1 MEGLEPSSLGIAMGP
16 HSPKRTVQEV
26 DMLEEPALAPSDVRL
41 RAFVDAV
48 FDAYYDWHIQT
59 GYMEMSGQMDALLR
73 LEPGTL
79 PRDFDG
85 WLARVHP
92 DDREEALLNNQRA
105 ARRGGVYEG
114 EYRMARGDGSFILV
128 RDRGVILLDEEGRS
142 AHMIGAIRDITRER
156 EAERAQRE
164 AADLYHALF
173 AQAVN
178 PAYRVAA
185 DGRFLDANGAGL
197 AFLAIDRERLRRRD
211 VAALWGEEALSVVQ
225 AALAGP
231 GSVATL
237 DLELHIDDAVKALT
251 VTLLPCR
258 FGGEATCFALGTDIT
273 EHRALHRALEASGES
288 SRRQAAAL
296 EDANTA
302 LRVILD
308 QRNKDRAE
316 LERTILTNAQTTIVP
331 LLERLKKK
339 LASTPEATYADA
351 AIQNLNELVYPFAQS
366 LDALAGSETW
376 LSVREREVANLIR
389 AGKSS
394 SEIAEALFISPT
406 TVAFHRK
413 NLRRKF
419 GLAAHGPSL
428 AAHLA
433 RLPGSE
439 SGDALGQ
446 RPS

>member
-1 MEGLEPSSLGIAMGP
+1 MREG
-16 HSPKRTVQEV
+16 
-26 DMLEEPALAPSDVRL
+26 PAPAPSDVRL

-73 LEPGTL
+73 LEPGVL

-85 WLARVHP
+85 WLGRVHA
-92 DDREEALLNNQRA
+92 DDREEALLNNRRA
-105 ARRGGVYEG
+105 AQRGGVYEG

-128 RDRGVILLDEEGRS
+128 RDRGVILVDEEGRS

-156 EAERAQRE
+156 VAERAQRE

-173 AQAVN
+173 AQAVT
-178 PAYRVAA
+178 PAYHVAA
-185 DGRFLDANGAGL
+185 DGRFLDANDAGL
-197 AFLAIDRERLRRRD
+197 AFLAIEREQLRRQS
-211 VAALWGEEALSVVQ
+211 VAALWGKKALPSVQ

-237 DLELHIDDAVKALT
+237 DLELRIDDALKALT
-251 VTLLPCR
+251 LTLLPCR
-258 FGGEATCFALGTDIT
+258 FDGESTCFALGTDIT
-273 EHRALHRALEASGES
+273 EYRALHRALEASGES
-288 SRRQAAAL
+288 LRRQAAAL

-308 QRNKDRAE
+308 QRNRDRTE

-351 AIQNLNELVYPFAQS
+351 AIQNLNELVYPFTQS

-419 GLAAHGPSL
+419 GLATHGPSL

-433 RLPGSE
+433 RLPGGE
-439 SGDALGQ
+439 SGDALGE

>member
-1 MEGLEPSSLGIAMGP
+1 MPS
-16 HSPKRTVQEV
+16 
-26 DMLEEPALAPSDVRL
+26 PAASDVRL

-73 LEPGTL
+73 LAPGAL
-79 PRDFDG
+79 PRTFDG
-85 WLARVHP
+85 WLSRVHE

-105 ARRGGVYEG
+105 AQRGGVYEG
-114 EYRMARGDGSFILV
+114 EYRMGRGDGSYMLV
-128 RDRGVILLDEEGRS
+128 RDRGVILADEAGRTS
-142 AHMIGAIRDITRER
+142 HMIGAIRDITHEG

-164 AADLYHALF
+164 AADLYHTLF

-178 PAYRVAA
+178 PAYHIAA
-185 DGRFLDANGAGL
+185 NGRFLDANAAGL
-197 AFLAIDRERLRRRD
+197 AFLGLDRTRLRRQT
-211 VAALWGEEALSVVQ
+211 VAALWGDAAPEAVET
-225 AALAGP
+225 ALAGP

-237 DLELHIDDAVKALT
+237 DLELRVDEALRALT

-258 FGGEATCFALGTDIT
+258 LKGESTCFALGTDLT
-273 EHRALHRALEASGES
+273 EHQALRRALEASGES
-288 SRRQAAAL
+288 LGRQAAAL

-308 QRNKDRAE
+308 QRNKDRTE
-316 LERTILTNAQTTIVP
+316 LAHTILTNTQTTIVP
-331 LLERLKKK
+331 LLERLKRR
-339 LASTPEATYADA
+339 LATTPEAIYVDA
-351 AIQNLNELVYPFAQS
+351 VMQNLDELIYPFAQS
-366 LDALAGSETW
+366 VDALAGSQTW

-389 AGKSS
+389 AGKGSR
-394 SEIAEALFISPT
+394 EIAEALFISPT

-419 GLAAHGPSL
+419 GLKAHGPSL

-433 RLPGSE
+433 RLPGN
-439 SGDALGQ
+439 DA
-446 RPS
+446 P

>member
-1 MEGLEPSSLGIAMGP
+1 
-16 HSPKRTVQEV
+16 
-26 DMLEEPALAPSDVRL
+26 MLERPAPDPSDVRL

-73 LEPGTL
+73 LQPDGL
-79 PRDFDG
+79 PRTFDG
-85 WLARVHP
+85 WLGRVHP

-105 ARRGGVYEG
+105 AQRGGVYEG
-114 EYRMARGDGSFILV
+114 EYRMARGDGSYILV
-128 RDRGVILLDEEGRS
+128 RDRGVILRDDEGRS
-142 AHMIGAIRDITRER
+142 SHMIGAIRDITGER
-156 EAERAQRE
+156 EAKRAQRE
-164 AADLYHALF
+164 AADLYHTLF

-178 PAYRVAA
+178 PAYHIAA
-185 DGRFLDANGAGL
+185 DGRFLDANDAGL
-197 AFLAIDRERLRRRD
+197 AFLAIDRSELRRQN
-211 VAALWGEEALSVVQ
+211 VAGLWGEDAPAAVR
-225 AALAGP
+225 AALIGER
-231 GSVATL
+231 SVATL
-237 DLELHIDDAVKALT
+237 DLELHIGDALKALT

-258 FGGEATCFALGTDIT
+258 LSGASTCFALGTDIT

-288 SRRQAAAL
+288 LRRQAAAL

-302 LRVILD
+302 LRVILE
-308 QRNKDRAE
+308 QRNKDRVE
-316 LERTILTNAQTTIVP
+316 LERTILTNAQTMVVP
-331 LLERLKKK
+331 LLERLQKK
-339 LASTPEATYADA
+339 LASTPEAIYADA

-376 LSVREREVANLIR
+376 LSVREREIANLIR

-439 SGDALGQ
+439 ADNAPGD
-446 RPS
+446 RPHGRHPR

>member
-1 MEGLEPSSLGIAMGP
+1 
-16 HSPKRTVQEV
+16 
-26 DMLEEPALAPSDVRL
+26 MLERPASAPSDVRL

-59 GYMEMSGQMDALLR
+59 DHMEMSSRMDALLR
-73 LEPGTL
+73 LKPGTL
-79 PRDFDG
+79 SRTFDG
-85 WLARVHP
+85 WLGRVHP

-105 ARRGGVYEG
+105 AERGGVYEG
-114 EYRMARGDGSFILV
+114 EYRMRRGDGSFILV
-128 RDRGVILLDEEGRS
+128 RDRGVILRDEDGL
-142 AHMIGAIRDITRER
+142 ATHMIGAIRDITRER
-156 EAERAQRE
+156 EAERVQRE
-164 AADLYHALF
+164 AADLYRTLF

-178 PAYRVAA
+178 PAYQIAG
-185 DGRFLDANGAGL
+185 DGRFLDANDAGL
-197 AFLAIDRERLRRRD
+197 AFLAIERTQLLHQN
-211 VAALWGEEALSVVQ
+211 VAALWGEDALVAVK
-225 AALAGP
+225 AALAGE
-231 GSVATL
+231 GAVATL
-237 DLELHIDDAVKALT
+237 DLELHIGDALKALT

-258 FGGEATCFALGTDIT
+258 LGGATTCFALATDIT
-273 EHRALHRALEASGES
+273 EHKALQRALEASGES
-288 SRRQAAAL
+288 LRRQAAAL

-316 LERTILTNAQTTIVP
+316 LERTVVTNAQTMIVP

-339 LASTPEATYADA
+339 LASTPEAIYADA
-351 AIQNLNELVYPFAQS
+351 AIQNLNELVSPFARS

-376 LSVREREVANLIR
+376 LSVREREIANLIR
-389 AGKSS
+389 AGRSS
-394 SEIAEALFISPT
+394 SEIAEALFISPA

-433 RLPGSE
+433 RLPG
-439 SGDALGQ
+439 GQ
-446 RPS
+446 SRPPA

>member
-1 MEGLEPSSLGIAMGP
+1 MPE
-16 HSPKRTVQEV
+16 SP
-26 DMLEEPALAPSDVRL
+26 ASAFSGVRL
-41 RAFVDAV
+41 RAFVEAV

-59 GYMEMSGQMDALLR
+59 GEMEMSGQMDALLR
-73 LEPGTL
+73 LQPGRL
-79 PRDFDG
+79 PRTFDG
-85 WLARVHP
+85 WLERLHP

-114 EYRMARGDGSFILV
+114 EYRMRRGDGSDMLV
-128 RDRGVILLDEEGRS
+128 RDRGVILRDAAGRS
-142 AHMIGAIRDITRER
+142 SHMIGAIRDITSER
-156 EAERAQRE
+156 QAERAQRE
-164 AADLYHALF
+164 AAELYHTLF

-178 PAYRVAA
+178 PAYHIAE
-185 DGRFLDANGAGL
+185 DGRFLDANDAGL
-197 AFLAIDRERLRRRD
+197 AFLEISRTRLRRQN
-211 VAALWGEEALSVVQ
+211 VAALWGDDAPPAVR
-225 AALAGP
+225 AALADA

-237 DLELHIDDAVKALT
+237 DLELRIGAVLKALA

-258 FGGEATCFALGTDIT
+258 LRGESTCFALGTDIT
-273 EHRALHRALEASGES
+273 EHEALRRALEASGES
-288 SRRQAAAL
+288 LRRQAAAL

-302 LRVILD
+302 LRVILE

-316 LERTILTNAQTTIVP
+316 LERTILTNAQTMIVP
-331 LLERLKKK
+331 LLERLKKR
-339 LASTPEATYADA
+339 LVSTPEAIYADA
-351 AIQNLNELVYPFAQS
+351 AMQNLNELVYPFAQS

-376 LSVREREVANLIR
+376 LSMREREIANLIR

-394 SEIAEALFISPT
+394 REIAEALFISPT

-433 RLPGSE
+433 SLPGGEAGHTPRGGGRST
-439 SGDALGQ
+439 
-446 RPS
+446 

>member
-1 MEGLEPSSLGIAMGP
+1 
-16 HSPKRTVQEV
+16 
-26 DMLEEPALAPSDVRL
+26 MLERPAPAPSDVRL

-59 GYMEMSGQMDALLR
+59 GHMEMSHQMDALLR
-73 LEPGTL
+73 LKPGAL
-79 PRDFDG
+79 PRAFEG
-85 WLARVHP
+85 WLGRVHP

-105 ARRGGVYEG
+105 AQRGGVYEG

-128 RDRGVILLDEEGRS
+128 RDRGVILRDEEGLS
-142 AHMIGAIRDITRER
+142 THMIGAIRDITRER
-156 EAERAQRE
+156 ESERAQRE
-164 AADLYHALF
+164 AAALYRTLF

-178 PAYRVAA
+178 PAYHISG
-185 DGRFLDANGAGL
+185 DGRFLDANDAGL
-197 AFLAIDRERLRRRD
+197 AFLAIERTQLLRQN
-211 VAALWGEEALSVVQ
+211 VAALWGEDALPAVRS
-225 AALAGP
+225 ALASP

-237 DLELHIDDAVKALT
+237 DLELRIDDALKALT
-251 VTLLPCR
+251 VTLLPCQ
-258 FGGEATCFALGTDIT
+258 FGGATTCFALGTDIT

-288 SRRQAAAL
+288 LRRQAAAL

-308 QRNKDRAE
+308 QRNKDRVE
-316 LERTILTNAQTTIVP
+316 LERTILTNAQTMVVP
-331 LLERLKKK
+331 LLERLQKK
-339 LASTPEATYADA
+339 LASTPEAIYADA

-376 LSVREREVANLIR
+376 LSVREREIANLIR

-433 RLPGSE
+433 RLPRGE
-439 SGDALGQ
+439 LGDASHGDDRLSQ
-446 RPS
+446 

>member
-1 MEGLEPSSLGIAMGP
+1 
-16 HSPKRTVQEV
+16 
-26 DMLEEPALAPSDVRL
+26 MLERPAPAPSDLRL

-59 GYMEMSGQMDALLR
+59 GHMEMSDQMDALLR
-73 LEPGTL
+73 LEPGAL
-79 PRDFDG
+79 PRAFDG
-85 WLARVHP
+85 WLGRVHP
-92 DDREEALLNNQRA
+92 DDRKEALLNNQRA
-105 ARRGGVYEG
+105 AQRGGVYEG
-114 EYRMARGDGSFILV
+114 EYRMERGDGSFILV
-128 RDRGVILLDEEGRS
+128 RDRGVILRDGDGLS
-142 AHMIGAIRDITRER
+142 THMIGAIRDITGER

-164 AADLYHALF
+164 AADLYRTLF

-178 PAYRVAA
+178 PASVSGRYGKDAA
-185 DGRFLDANGAGL
+185 GFL
-197 AFLAIDRERLRRRD
+197 
-211 VAALWGEEALSVVQ
+211 LSVFAVHARANRRPQ
-225 AALAGP
+225 GHLRTVRAALASP
-231 GSVATL
+231 DSVATL
-237 DLELHIDDAVKALT
+237 DLELRIGDSLKALT

-258 FGGEATCFALGTDIT
+258 LGGASTCFALGTDIT

-288 SRRQAAAL
+288 LRRQAAAL

-302 LRVILD
+302 LRVILE

-316 LERTILTNAQTTIVP
+316 LERTVATNAQTMIVP

-339 LASTPEATYADA
+339 LATTPEAIYADA

-376 LSVREREVANLIR
+376 LSVREREIANLIR

-433 RLPGSE
+433 RLPGGQGRPPGLSVP
-439 SGDALGQ
+439 DATF
-446 RPS
+446 